1 MDGLQLVFSKTVRI
15 GNTKYNIKCS
25 SVQGIHFWMMNRGW
39 KQLGSHQKDTGWCMD
54 AIWMILTRM
63 NADRNTRERE
73 RGREEREEGGG
84 GSEDKTQNG
93 AAQTHSSHNCVCVSF
108 THNLTFI
115 FAQHNRSSEAAMATA
130 MRILHASSSVVTCP
144 QAFAGP
150 APPQQSTFL
159 RCAWKGK
166 AVVRVPAFAA
176 SPSQLG
182 NIKKSAR
189 CSFGPSG
196 GTGG

>member
-1 MDGLQLVFSKTVRI
+1 MKAARI
-15 GNTKYNIKCS
+15 APER
-25 SVQGIHFWMMNRGW
+25 HWMMYGCN
-39 KQLGSHQKDTGWCMD
+39 MD
-54 AIWMILTRM
+54 DLWMILTRM

-73 RGREEREEGGG
+73 REREERGGG
-84 GSEDKTQNG
+84 GAPKTKHNG